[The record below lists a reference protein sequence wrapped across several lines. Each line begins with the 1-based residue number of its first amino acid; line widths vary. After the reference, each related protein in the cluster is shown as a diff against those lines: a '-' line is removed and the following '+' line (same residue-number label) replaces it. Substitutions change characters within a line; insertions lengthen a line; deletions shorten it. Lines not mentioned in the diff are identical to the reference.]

1 MERADVL
8 LLVQEHLPGTTEA
21 TDLDSLDSLA
31 VIELVMD
38 LEDAL
43 GVEVVEG
50 EISAVTGTVGDLI
63 THLVG
68 RVA

>member
-1 MERADVL
+1 MERAEVL
-8 LLVQEHLPGTTEA
+8 LLVQEKLPGSMEETPLSE
-21 TDLDSLDSLA
+21 LDSLA

-43 GVEVVEG
+43 GVEVVEA
-50 EISAVTGTVGDLI
+50 EVTGTVGDLI

-68 RVA
+68 PRS

>member
-1 MERADVL
+1 VVERAEVL
-8 LLVQEHLPGTTEA
+8 VLVQEKLPGTTEETSLEA
-21 TDLDSLDSLA
+21 LDSLA

-43 GVEVVEG
+43 GVEVVEA
-50 EISAVTGTVGDLI
+50 EVTGTVGDLI

-68 RVA
+68 RVP

>member
-1 MERADVL
+1 MALIQERMPDV
-8 LLVQEHLPGTTEA
+8 TE
-21 TDLDSLDSLA
+21 DSPLDALDSLA

-43 GVEVVEG
+43 GIEVSEG
-50 EISAVTGTVGDLI
+50 EVTGTLGDLV

>member
-1 MERADVL
+1 MALIQEQLPDV
-8 LLVQEHLPGTTEA
+8 TE
-21 TDLDSLDSLA
+21 DSPLAALDSLA

-43 GVEVVEG
+43 GVEVAE
-50 EISAVTGTVGDLI
+50 SDVTGTVGDLV

-68 RVA
+68 VVP

>member
-1 MERADVL
+1 MLA
-8 LLVQEHLPGTTEA
+8 LVQEHLPGTTEETPLNA
-21 TDLDSLDSLA
+21 LDSLA

-43 GVEVVEG
+43 GVEVVES
-50 EISAVTGTVGDLI
+50 EVTGTVGDLI

-68 RVA
+68 RVL